1 MRSLQKGQPGR
12 KGLKK
17 EWDVVQG
24 LQPSERREFSGEEAL

>member
-12 KGLKK
+12 NGLK

-24 LQPSERREFSGEEAL
+24 LQPRERREFSGEEAL